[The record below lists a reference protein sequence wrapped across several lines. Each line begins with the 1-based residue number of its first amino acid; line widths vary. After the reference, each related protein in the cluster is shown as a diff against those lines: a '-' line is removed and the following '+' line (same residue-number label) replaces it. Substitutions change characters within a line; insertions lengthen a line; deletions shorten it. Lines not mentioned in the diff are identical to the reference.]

1 MAKDAFLSTCATYYG
16 QEYADTIDRLT
27 PDWIIA
33 VFVVLALLGGILGGM
48 FGKKLLK
55 KHFAKVGAV

>member
-1 MAKDAFLSTCATYYG
+1 MG
-16 QEYADTIDRLT
+16 RNYADAIDRLT

-33 VFVVLALLGGILGGM
+33 VFVVLALLGGLLGGL